1 MAKFVTLAA
10 LLLSI
15 LLSGCVSSEQLD
27 GDGKWVG
34 RAVQRPRKAKCFGP
48 KMEVSIDRGLMKG
61 TVSEFGFGVP
71 TIELKGNLDSR
82 GALNATGD
90 EFGLNGM
97 LHRGQDVI
105 VGTWHFATL
114 ECKGT
119 FTLERPQPA
128 SKSSGTRRII

>member
-1 MAKFVTLAA
+1 MTPDQIAEAQRLAKEWK
-10 LLLSI
+10 LSI
-15 LLSGCVSSEQLD
+15 LLSD

-34 RAVQRPRKAKCFGP
+34 RAVQRPRKAKCLGP

-61 TVSEFGFGVP
+61 AVSEFGFGVP
-71 TIELKGNLDSR
+71 TIELNGNLDSR

-119 FTLERPQPA
+119 FTLKRWQPA
-128 SKSSGTRRII
+128 SKSSGRSGML